1 MYFKIKS
8 YVLYVFWCYY
18 KLTCFYLIASSTLA
32 NIIDSVYLVYMAQ
45 TIYVNLLILV
55 ALKIP
60 GDFSV

>member
-1 MYFKIKS
+1 MYLKIKS

-18 KLTCFYLIASSTLA
+18 KLAWFYLIASPTLA
-32 NIIDSVYLVYMAQ
+32 NIIDSVYLVYMTQA
-45 TIYVNLLILV
+45 IYIHLLILV

>member
-18 KLTCFYLIASSTLA
+18 KWTYFYLIASSTLA
-32 NIIDSVYLVYMAQ
+32 NIIGSVYLVYMAR
-45 TIYVNLLILV
+45 TIYVKLLILV

>member
-18 KLTCFYLIASSTLA
+18 KLAYFYLIASSTLA

-45 TIYVNLLILV
+45 TIYVKLLILV

>member
-18 KLTCFYLIASSTLA
+18 KLAYFYLIASSTLA

-45 TIYVNLLILV
+45 TIYVKLLM
-55 ALKIP
+55 
-60 GDFSV
+60 